1 MRAGISLTSNHPDAQ
16 DPRQGAR
23 WMIERAAAAHRAG
36 LDSLFVG
43 DHHVSRTLYYQNRP
57 MLGGFSRS
65 GATPRPAPAS
75 LVASGTG
82 GGADRDAG
90 RHRTRP
96 LHYAMRAR
104 SHPGFLVGWVGQDT
118 LPGRLRRL
126 AFLGGPAQ
134 VKRRD
139 GGREWG
145 DKIRQTSLH
154 PLGGDHRLS
163 PWSSVPNF
171 SSSARIAASRRSR
184 ILTIVLP
191 ISAAVRTVRFI
202 SPRLL

>member
-90 RHRTRP
+90 RHRSRP

-104 SHPGFLVGWVGQDT
+104 SHPGFHGGL
-118 LPGRLRRL
+118 GRPRHLTRPASPPCIPRRTGSSE
-126 AFLGGPAQ
+126 ATRWGAG
-134 VKRRD
+134 V
-139 GGREWG
+139 G